1 MYVLRI
7 QNIIFIFY
15 TVFPGFAPLE
25 VICKVLCSVVLY
37 NSATADHDI
46 VIMCPECSP
55 DTSTPP
61 YWAPLIRQLRL
72 HQPARIRTFWSSGRA
87 QI

>member
-7 QNIIFIFY
+7 QNINFISYTIFS
-15 TVFPGFAPLE
+15 GFAPLE

-61 YWAPLIRQLRL
+61 YWAL
-72 HQPARIRTFWSSGRA
+72 
-87 QI
+87 